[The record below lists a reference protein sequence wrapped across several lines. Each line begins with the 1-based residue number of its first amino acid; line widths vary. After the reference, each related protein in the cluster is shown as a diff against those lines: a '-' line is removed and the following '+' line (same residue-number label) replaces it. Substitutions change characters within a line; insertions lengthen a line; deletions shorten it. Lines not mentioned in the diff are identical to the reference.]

1 MTSTFRLHV
10 TRTWEDGA
18 TVTVTDNISE
28 DACATYAN
36 ACVLYSVRVNVC
48 DEHDA
53 MRRALQDVSRW
64 LAWYLDPRTDR

>member
-1 MTSTFRLHV
+1 MTSTFRLDV
-10 TRTWEDGA
+10 TRTSQDGV
-18 TVTVTDNISE
+18 TVTVTD
-28 DACATYAN
+28 DAMD

-64 LAWYLDPRTDR
+64 MAWYLDPRAHG